1 MNYFTHLPTRFK
13 KKIQQWQTQVYPHQF
28 KKSPC
33 SALLLSSSL
42 VCLLASGAAQAADTL
57 TIPRAN
63 KPPVLADY
71 VAGLP
76 SEHGVEINTFRQYR
90 PGNGTPASQDSKA
103 YLSYDDKHF
112 YAIFVVKADPK
123 SVRANIAK
131 RENIIGDDEVV
142 LELDTFNDKQ
152 RSFVFHA
159 NPYGV
164 QFDGKRTEGIGLDF
178 NFDTQWQSEGQLTQ
192 DGFVVSMAI
201 PFKSLRFNASEV
213 QNWGI
218 AVGRIV
224 GGINE
229 WSFWPYITDKDASF
243 VGQMAQ
249 IQIPAK
255 LVPGRNLQINPSL
268 FTGQKKLLNS
278 SNPSAALWQQEN
290 KSRPGLDAKWVV
302 SEAMA
307 LDLTLNPD
315 FSEVESDEPQAL
327 VNKRYEVLFPEK
339 RPFFLENASMFQT
352 PQNLFFSRR
361 IIEPKAGARLTGREG
376 NWSFGGLVIDD
387 AAVGKFLPVQHAS
400 YGDKANIV
408 VARVQ
413 NDFSNGSNL
422 GAMLTERR
430 LGNISNSVVS
440 ADMRYQ
446 LDKNWNIN
454 AQFAHSQTK
463 DGATTKL
470 QDDLGFLEVKHT
482 GRNFLWTSQ
491 YLDIGEN
498 FDRKLAYLPRND
510 IRQFTQQ
517 IRYIWDFTEPKI
529 FNQAGP
535 QLKAIVSRDHQNL
548 VQDWSLE
555 TDLILRTKFATDIT
569 VVNVNSYELYE
580 GRGFQKYG
588 NGIGVVSELLD
599 WLSINFVTGTDK
611 LINYVPAAGQDPS
624 LNQARDFSLTLGF
637 KPHSQLRIDET
648 LLYND
653 LHTMK
658 AIASLPVDS
667 AIYRDL
673 VFRSKIA
680 YQHNRYLG
688 VRLVLDYHNLQA
700 NPLLSGIKSGKQLN
714 KDLQLSYVL
723 GPGTTIY
730 AGYADRQENLATVSN
745 PQRVVQ
751 TDKLDLITG
760 RSVFVKLNY
769 LFQL

>member
-1 MNYFTHLPTRFK
+1 MKHTTNLPSSFK
-13 KKIQQWQTQVYPHQF
+13 KKINY
-28 KKSPC
+28 
-33 SALLLSSSL
+33 LLTRAPSDRVKTFSL
-42 VCLLASGAAQAADTL
+42 GMILLASTLGISNASLAAEALQ
-57 TIPRAN
+57 IPRAN

-71 VAGLP
+71 VAQLP
-76 SEHGVEINTFRQYR
+76 ADHGVEVNNFRQYK

-112 YAIFVVKADPK
+112 YAVFVVKTDPK
-123 SVRANIAK
+123 NVRANIAK
-131 RENIIGDDEVV
+131 RENIMGDDEVV
-142 LELDTFNDKQ
+142 LELDTFHDKQ
-152 RSFVFHA
+152 RAFVFHA
-159 NPYGV
+159 NPHGV
-164 QFDGKRTEGIGLDF
+164 QFDGKRTEGLGIDF

-201 PFKSLRFNASEV
+201 PFKSLRFNASDV

-243 VGQMAQ
+243 VGQMAE
-249 IQIPAK
+249 ISIPAK
-255 LVPGRNLQINPSL
+255 LTPGRNFQLNPSL
-268 FTGQKKLLNS
+268 FLGQKKLLNS
-278 SNPSAALWQQEN
+278 NNPNAPIWQQEN
-290 KSRPGLDAKWVV
+290 KSRPGLDAKWVL

-339 RPFFLENASMFQT
+339 RPFFLENAGMFQT

-361 IIEPKAGARLTGREG
+361 IIEPKAGARITGREG
-376 NWSFGGLVIDD
+376 NWSFGGLAIDD
-387 AAVGKFLPVQHAS
+387 AAVGKLLPNNHAS
-400 YGDKANIV
+400 YGDKANIL

-413 NDFSNGSNL
+413 NDFAKGSNL

-430 LGNISNSVVS
+430 LGTISNSVASV
-440 ADMRYQ
+440 DLRHQ
-446 LDKNWNIN
+446 LDKNWNIA
-454 AQFAHSQTK
+454 AQLAHSQTK
-463 DGATTKL
+463 EGDAVNL
-470 QDDLGFLEVKHT
+470 NDNLGFFEVKHT
-482 GRNFLWTSQ
+482 GRNFLFTSQ
-491 YLDIGEN
+491 YLDIGEK

-510 IRQFTQQ
+510 IRQFSQQ
-517 IRYIWDFTEPKI
+517 IRYIWDFSEPLV

-535 QLKAIVSRDHQNL
+535 QLKAVVARDHQNV

-555 TDLILRTKFATDIT
+555 TALILRTKFATDIT
-569 VVNVNSYELYE
+569 LVNLNSYELYE
-580 GRGFQKYG
+580 GKGFQKYG
-588 NGIGVVSELLD
+588 NGIGIVSERLD

-611 LINYVPAAGQDPS
+611 LINYVPAKGQDPS
-624 LNQARDFSLTLGF
+624 LNKARDFSLTLGF

-653 LHTMK
+653 LRSMQ
-658 AIASLPVDS
+658 AIATQAAGSS
-667 AIYRDL
+667 IYRDL
-673 VFRSKIA
+673 VFRTKIA
-680 YQHNRYLG
+680 YQHNRFLG
-688 VRLVLDYHNLQA
+688 VRLVLDYHNLQT

-714 KDLQLSYVL
+714 KDLQLSYVV
-723 GPGTTIY
+723 GPGTTVY
-730 AGYADRQENLATVSN
+730 AGYADRQENLALVSN

-751 TDKLDLITG
+751 TDKLDLLTG